1 MTRKITIMAL
11 IGCVV
16 LGAAATEGF
25 NVYRQSQDSYRQSR
39 DSQIFQERARCK
51 AVADTYVKENSSD
64 LKENPTDPNGV
75 VLTLNRV
82 DYSPA
87 RNSCLAEVET
97 TRFFRGGGT
106 ENESVE
112 DLLSGETLFSVET
125 VNTVKGTDDLGAF
138 RLRFLPSVW
147 DYVMNNDSEPV
158 ELEKEWALM
167 ESKSTPEEWEQFRRK
182 IEALMHPN
190 NPPKSAPPSGP

>member
-1 MTRKITIMAL
+1 MAL
-11 IGCVV
+11 IAGIV
-16 LGAAATEGF
+16 LGAAATEVF

-39 DSQIFQERARCK
+39 DGQIFQQRARCK

-167 ESKSTPEEWEQFRRK
+167 ESKSPPSGFIPDAPASQHK
-182 IEALMHPN
+182 G
-190 NPPKSAPPSGP
+190 NPWDRPKSAPLSGR